1 MQEGPSRLTH
11 HLGQDSSSGP
21 AHRWLNHHTPSSEE
35 SMPQVQCLSSV
46 FREGCPAASPPCLSQ
61 RACTEHWGHPSTF
74 VLYFLPLVLH
84 LDTWA
89 LAPSE
94 GKELPSIQISHH

>member
-1 MQEGPSRLTH
+1 MQGGISRLTERP
-11 HLGQDSSSGP
+11 GQDSSSGP
-21 AHRWLNHHTPSSEE
+21 DHRWLIHSHSEG

-46 FREGCPAASPPCLSQ
+46 FTEGCPTASPPCLLQ
-61 RACTEHWGHPSTF
+61 RACTELWGHPSTLM
-74 VLYFLPLVLH
+74 LYFLPLVSH

-94 GKELPSIQISHH
+94 GKNSTQISDH